1 MYTLHAPTALL
12 AAFIAISRVN
22 ANIFPPL
29 SGHDFDFVATYKSGL
44 RISPAGPPK
53 DVLSAKEIVFERPT
67 LTLTDPDKAGRD
79 DQYIS
84 FLEISYVPTI
94 DMLDDVI
101 FTFPWIK
108 THLIVTENGTL
119 SDELRESSQIY
130 RADYIPS
137 SEIRNATLHVWRQT
151 PALMDFI
158 ENDPNDMPT
167 FWQLARVWSNST
179 EKVDKNFARANVDF
193 KVRNETGKF
202 RGDVDENG
210 ASIEG
215 YVPTSTGD
223 ANTPK
228 PTPTD
233 VPALTTGLGDAAAS
247 TTGAPAATETPSIAA
262 SQLVVSA
269 PWAMGVSGLLLLG
282 SAMAFI

>member
-1 MYTLHAPTALL
+1 MYTLNAPTAFLAALL
-12 AAFIAISRVN
+12 AVGRVKAI
-22 ANIFPPL
+22 IFPPL
-29 SGHDFDFVATYKSGL
+29 TGHDFDFTATYKSGL
-44 RISPAGPPK
+44 KLSPADPPR
-53 DVLSAKEIVFERPT
+53 DVMAAKEIIFERPT

-79 DQYIS
+79 DQYLS
-84 FLEISYVPTI
+84 FLEISYIPTI

-108 THLIVTENGTL
+108 THLIVSENGTL
-119 SDELRESSQIY
+119 SDELYESHSIY

-158 ENDPNDMPT
+158 ENDPNKMPT

-193 KVRNETGKF
+193 KVRNETGTF

-215 YVPTSTGD
+215 YVSTSTKG
-223 ANTPK
+223 PK
-228 PTPTD
+228 STPTD
-233 VPALTTGLGDAAAS
+233 GPAS
-247 TTGAPAATETPSIAA
+247 TTGSADAPATTTDAANPTGTPNAA
-262 SQLVVSA
+262 APQLGFSA
-269 PWAMGVSGLLLLG
+269 LWTMGASGLLLLG
-282 SAMAFI
+282 SVMTLI